1 MNENYNPN
9 EQVLQYKDHSGF
21 FAMYD
26 KQKQIILTLLADAQF
41 KECRK
46 AIKILI
52 AHTATYIRDPKSYLE
67 RLNKDMN
74 ETEIITIYS
83 EITKEHSLNEL
94 QPKLKVELEEPEDV
108 KFWKEE
114 TNKAM
119 REVKKAFM
127 DVIKG

>member
-52 AHTATYIRDPKSYLE
+52 AHTATYLKDPASYIE
-67 RLNKDMN
+67 RLNKEMT
-74 ETEIITIYS
+74 EKEIITLYM
-83 EITKEHSLNEL
+83 EITKEHSKNEL
-94 QPKLKVELEEPEDV
+94 QPKINEELEEPEDV

>member
-1 MNENYNPN
+1 MTENYNPN

-26 KQKQIILTLLADAQF
+26 KQKQIILTLLADAQY

-52 AHTATYIRDPKSYLE
+52 AHTATYLKNPKEYLE
-67 RLNKDMN
+67 RLNKEMN

-83 EITKEHSLNEL
+83 EITKEHSKNEL
-94 QPKLKVELEEPEDV
+94 QPKLKVEQESEEEL
-108 KFWKEE
+108 WLKEE
-114 TNKAM
+114 KNLAFRNAKYAM
-119 REVKKAFM
+119 LLALKN
-127 DVIKG
+127 

>member
-1 MNENYNPN
+1 
-9 EQVLQYKDHSGF
+9 
-21 FAMYD
+21 MYD

-52 AHTATYIRDPKSYLE
+52 AHTATYLNDPKSYLD

-94 QPKLKVELEEPEDV
+94 QPKLKVEKESEEEL
-108 KFWKEE
+108 WLKEE
-114 TNKAM
+114 KNLAFRNAKYAM
-119 REVKKAFM
+119 LLALKN
-127 DVIKG
+127 